1 MRQTTLNCSQV
12 QIRHGKLT
20 GGGRVDNWG
29 PEKVRMKIEISYC
42 AAPCKVEERILKD
55 LFTLHLARWRNDVGR
70 RLADLEIV
78 LGTQRRELQVGEG
91 ETIARQDLLSRRRW
105 RG

>member
-1 MRQTTLNCSQV
+1 M
-12 QIRHGKLT
+12 
-20 GGGRVDNWG
+20 
-29 PEKVRMKIEISYC
+29 
-42 AAPCKVEERILKD
+42 KD
-55 LFTLHLARWRNDVGR
+55 LIALHLARWRNDVGR

-91 ETIARQDLLSRRRW
+91 KIIARQDLLSRRRW